1 MSKYTLRIPADQY
14 AYIQTEFDGEADEAV
29 AEYRR
34 LTNLVKGGQSALPD
48 KEFNAILDKFCWED
62 KGENGMEP
70 ESYEYMSNEQ
80 KMIIQA
86 MKKSRK
92 RIEYVS
98 TKGNLHHSLTS

>member
-1 MSKYTLRIPADQY
+1 MKYELRVPTEMY
-14 AYIQTEFDGEADEAV
+14 AYITCFFEGEADEAV

-34 LTNLVKGGQSALPD
+34 LTNLVKGGQGLPD
-48 KEFNAILDKFCWED
+48 KEFNAVLDKFCWED

-92 RIEYVS
+92 RIEYPVCLFF
-98 TKGNLHHSLTS
+98 GFWMN